1 MTEALALEPYLLFT
15 AIWFVAAATPG
26 IDTMLLLTSTIERGW
41 RAAVAYSIGIT
52 LAKVLL
58 MTVSFFGLNALIA
71 AAPQLIEALQWFG
84 VAFLLYKAISLWN
97 AKGAAKRNL
106 SNGFWPSLS
115 LAFALAV
122 SNPTALLFYVA
133 VVPQVSATTNL
144 LVLNLIIAIGFTLIS
159 AFYIGLAVPI
169 RAWISR
175 GQNQTLV
182 NRVIAVIF
190 ALLAVVVKII
200 KRLCWS

>member
-1 MTEALALEPYLLFT
+1 MAGSSALEPYLLFS

-41 RAAVAYSIGIT
+41 RAAIAYSIGIT

-58 MTVSFFGLNALIA
+58 MTVAFFGLNAFIA

-84 VAFLLYKAISLWN
+84 AAFLLYKAVSLWN
-97 AKGAAKRNL
+97 AKAAAKRKL
-106 SNGFWPSLS
+106 SSGFWPSMT

-144 LVLNLIIAIGFTLIS
+144 VILNLIIAVGFTLIS
-159 AFYIGLAVPI
+159 AFYIGLAAPI
-169 RAWISR
+169 RAWMGR
-175 GQNQTLV
+175 GANQRLL
-182 NRVIAVIF
+182 NRSIAIIF
-190 ALLAVVVKII
+190 VALAVVVIL
-200 KRLCWS
+200 R

>member
-1 MTEALALEPYLLFT
+1 MAGSSALEPYLLFS

-58 MTVSFFGLNALIA
+58 MTVAFFGLNAFIA
-71 AAPQLIEALQWFG
+71 AAPQLIQALQWFG
-84 VAFLLYKAISLWN
+84 AAFLLYKAVSLWN
-97 AKGAAKRNL
+97 AKAAAKRKL
-106 SNGFWPSLS
+106 SSGFWPSMT

-144 LVLNLIIAIGFTLIS
+144 VILNLIIAVGFTLIS
-159 AFYIGLAVPI
+159 AFYIGLAAPI

-175 GQNQTLV
+175 GQNQALV
-182 NRVIAVIF
+182 NRVIAIVF
-190 ALLAVVVKII
+190 VVLAAIVVL
-200 KRLCWS
+200 R

>member
-1 MTEALALEPYLLFT
+1 MTEAIALEPYLLFT

-58 MTVSFFGLNALIA
+58 MTVSFFGLNALIS
-71 AAPQLIEALQWFG
+71 AAPQLIQALQWFG
-84 VAFLLYKAISLWN
+84 AAFLLYKAISLWN
-97 AKGAAKRNL
+97 AKGVAKRKL

-133 VVPQVSATTNL
+133 IVPQVSATTNL
-144 LVLNLIIAIGFTLIS
+144 IVLNLIIAIGFSLIS
-159 AFYIGLAVPI
+159 AFYIGLASPI
-169 RAWISR
+169 RKWLARAERQR
-175 GQNQTLV
+175 GL
-182 NRVIAVIF
+182 NRGVAIIFVALAATIAV
-190 ALLAVVVKII
+190 
-200 KRLCWS
+200 R

>member
-1 MTEALALEPYLLFT
+1 MTEAIALEPYLLFT

-58 MTVSFFGLNALIA
+58 MTVSFFGLNALIS
-71 AAPQLIEALQWFG
+71 AAPQLIQALQWFG
-84 VAFLLYKAISLWN
+84 AAFLLYKAISLWN
-97 AKGAAKRNL
+97 AKGVAKRKL

-133 VVPQVSATTNL
+133 IVPQVSATTNL
-144 LVLNLIIAIGFTLIS
+144 IVLNLIIAIGFSLIS
-159 AFYIGLAVPI
+159 AFYIGLAAPI
-169 RAWISR
+169 RKWLARTERQR
-175 GQNQTLV
+175 GL
-182 NRVIAVIF
+182 NRGVAIIFVALAATIAV
-190 ALLAVVVKII
+190 
-200 KRLCWS
+200 R